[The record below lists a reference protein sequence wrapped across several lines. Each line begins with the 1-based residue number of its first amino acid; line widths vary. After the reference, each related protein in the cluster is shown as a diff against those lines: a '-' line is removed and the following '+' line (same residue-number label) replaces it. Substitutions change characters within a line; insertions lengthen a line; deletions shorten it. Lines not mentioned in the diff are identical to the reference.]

1 MVTANFGDID
11 MSKIAGMSGKGE
23 YLQMMKRLMVC
34 VLLLALIT
42 LQGCQRIEINNA
54 KEVSGEP
61 STREDS
67 QNQETADDTALE
79 LDMEESLETEP
90 LGKEPESALESWV
103 GVYKY
108 WETFPDD
115 IQEDLNFYIRYTVRI
130 YEENG
135 AYYGDISSW
144 SDQIHSESLA
154 RIEGDEDAIDFLFV
168 ETLPK
173 DKGYYGWAER
183 YEKDTLLLSFSR
195 DGGTLQT
202 NWEAL
207 RLETPYFADRKDDIS
222 GEYFEKID
230 IDEEANGNLSSWIG
244 VYRYEASFPSDSEEE
259 DMITYTVNIY
269 EENDVYYAD
278 VAGRGQQLYS
288 ESLSYIQGDENA
300 IDFFFMETLSED
312 AHFWR
317 DERYDLNGLLLSF
330 SRKDGKIQTSWGQLR
345 REHPVFA
352 DSGEKITGEYFKKT
366 DMNNS
371 GGETGGETSNGEN
384 KGNDLSTWVGSYAY
398 SEAAR
403 HPTNEGYY
411 HTMVLQMKIYEE
423 EGEYYANISGDGWML
438 CTRILARIE
447 GDENKIDFFFMETL
461 PEDISLLYGG
471 EIYEKDEQLLSFSR
485 KEDIIQTSWGALR
498 LETLFL
504 SSCEGEVVGEY
515 FKRTD

>member
-1 MVTANFGDID
+1 M
-11 MSKIAGMSGKGE
+11 
-23 YLQMMKRLMVC
+23 
-34 VLLLALIT
+34 
-42 LQGCQRIEINNA
+42 
-54 KEVSGEP
+54 
-61 STREDS
+61 
-67 QNQETADDTALE
+67 
-79 LDMEESLETEP
+79 
-90 LGKEPESALESWV
+90 
-103 GVYKY
+103 
-108 WETFPDD
+108 
-115 IQEDLNFYIRYTVRI
+115 
-130 YEENG
+130 
-135 AYYGDISSW
+135 
-144 SDQIHSESLA
+144 
-154 RIEGDEDAIDFLFV
+154 
-168 ETLPK
+168 
-173 DKGYYGWAER
+173 
-183 YEKDTLLLSFSR
+183 
-195 DGGTLQT
+195 
-202 NWEAL
+202 
-207 RLETPYFADRKDDIS
+207 
-222 GEYFEKID
+222 
-230 IDEEANGNLSSWIG
+230 
-244 VYRYEASFPSDSEEE
+244 
-259 DMITYTVNIY
+259 
-269 EENDVYYAD
+269 YYAD

-345 REHPVFA
+345 RENPVFA
-352 DSGEKITGEYFKKT
+352 DSGEKITGEYFQKT

-384 KGNDLSTWVGSYAY
+384 KENDLSTWVGSYAY